1 MVLVLYLIGSEG
13 GARYHGPIT
22 DRRKAKPKP
31 FPGTFDSY
39 FKIALY
45 GPKITFGLIYEM
57 TNLPFVF
64 SKYQTTLLHEI
75 YTACCGKRTS
85 RLDEIPRKS

>member
-1 MVLVLYLIGSEG
+1 MTGFSLVSDWLRGWCEIS
-13 GARYHGPIT
+13 GPIT

-45 GPKITFGLIYEM
+45 GPKITFGLTYEM

-75 YTACCGKRTS
+75 YTVCQYFDSLCSK
-85 RLDEIPRKS
+85 

>member
-31 FPGTFDSY
+31 FPGTFDSC
-39 FKIALY
+39 FKTALY
-45 GPKITFGLIYEM
+45 SPKITFGLVYEM

-64 SKYQTTLLHEI
+64 SKYIQFVNILIFFVQSKFTRQ
-75 YTACCGKRTS
+75 GKRN
-85 RLDEIPRKS
+85 